1 MTKFIE
7 VLLEPYDIA
16 LEQPPFG
23 AGGLFPVAAAAP
35 AHQISW
41 VVGLGGIGEPPPR
54 QDVVDGEFAPVL
66 LLRLPTIL
74 APVPIAGPDP
84 LRALFPVRRQRQK
97 WLMTILRMP
106 NAGETTKTP
115 CVRHLPSAVY

>member
-23 AGGLFPVAAAAP
+23 TGGLFPVAAAAS

-41 VVGLGGIGEPPPR
+41 VVGL
-54 QDVVDGEFAPVL
+54 
-66 LLRLPTIL
+66 
-74 APVPIAGPDP
+74 
-84 LRALFPVRRQRQK
+84 
-97 WLMTILRMP
+97 
-106 NAGETTKTP
+106 
-115 CVRHLPSAVY
+115 